1 MIQWKAVGKKKVPE
15 PVPGLD
21 ENFDRANNR
30 VERIKHEIENYI
42 EIPRKDMKN
51 KGINFTMGS

>member
-1 MIQWKAVGKKKVPE
+1 VPE

-30 VERIKHEIENYI
+30 VERIKNEIENYI
-42 EIPRKDMKN
+42 EVPRKELKS
-51 KGINFTMGS
+51 KGINYTTGS